1 MRLSSALLVMGVAAC
16 AAPPPLEEGPCVP
29 ERVTHVE
36 RFGYYAGAPYLDEL
50 SGYSNLS
57 WGYGAATLSR
67 ARAAGIQ
74 AVVDVQGVFQI
85 AAASPPAASVVAAD
99 WAALADA
106 LRPDLDA
113 LAALYPSDEPY
124 LNGEKNGVAPAEI
137 QRRLEA
143 AAQLIHG
150 TPGFEQVRL
159 AAVFSDR
166 CMKIMEAG
174 AAGMPAGY
182 AWVGWDLYGAPIE
195 MLDAHLDRF
204 LALVRGDQRVIAV
217 PDAFVWTSKQD
228 FEALMTRIAFWLAWI
243 ERHPQVVAVAP
254 FIYQSLPDMIA
265 ARDLPEVRA
274 RYAQIGECILKAN
287 PPAPSAPP
295 AAP

>member
-1 MRLSSALLVMGVAAC
+1 MRPSPALLTMAVAAC
-16 AAPPPLEEGPCVP
+16 AAPPPLEYGPCVP

-36 RFGYYAGAPYLDEL
+36 KFGYYAGAPFLDEL
-50 SGYSNLS
+50 AGYSNLS
-57 WGYGAATLSR
+57 WGSGAATLSQ
-67 ARAAGIQ
+67 ARAAGLQ

-85 AAASPPAASVVAAD
+85 AAASPPAEGVVAAE
-99 WAALADA
+99 WAALAEA

-113 LAALYPSDEPY
+113 LAALYPADEPY
-124 LNGEKNGVAPAEI
+124 LNGELNGVAPAEI

-143 AAQLIHG
+143 AARLVHA

-159 AAVFSDR
+159 AAIFSDR

-195 MLDAHLDRF
+195 LLDAHLRRF

-217 PDAFVWTSKQD
+217 PDAFVWTAKQD
-228 FEALMTRIAFWLAWI
+228 LDALMTRIAFWLAWI
-243 ERHPQVVAVAP
+243 ERHPRVVAVAP
-254 FIYQSLPDMIA
+254 FVYQSAPDRIG

-274 RYAQIGECILKAN
+274 RYAQIGECILTA
-287 PPAPSAPP
+287 ARPSP
-295 AAP
+295 AAPAAAP